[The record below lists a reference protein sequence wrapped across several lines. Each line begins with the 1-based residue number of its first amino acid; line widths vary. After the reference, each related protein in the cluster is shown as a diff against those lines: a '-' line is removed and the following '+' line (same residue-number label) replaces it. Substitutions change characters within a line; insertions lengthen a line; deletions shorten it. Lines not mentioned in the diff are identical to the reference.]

1 MLEEPILGPLLL
13 LMHQVASLGICVF
26 YYALDRVRFLG
37 WIRFDIT
44 PSIDDIE
51 PVGICNLIFHC
62 FFLLDQQF
70 NLQYFLSFGND

>member
-1 MLEEPILGPLLL
+1 
-13 LMHQVASLGICVF
+13 MHQVASLGICVF

-51 PVGICNLIFHC
+51 PVGISNLIC
-62 FFLLDQQF
+62 NWFFSCLIDNSISNIFSVLVMIDQCK
-70 NLQYFLSFGND
+70 